1 MSGTP
6 VQSASSMSYPPN
18 DSGASDT
25 QTMHQTPAFF
35 LANYRLG
42 KTLGNGSFGKVMS
55 AALQHAQ
62 SSCNPRAIPES
73 LNGHAGQ
80 NC

>member
-6 VQSASSMSYPPN
+6 VQSAGSMSYPTN
-18 DSGASDT
+18 DGGSEN

-42 KTLGNGSFGKVMS
+42 KTLGNGSFGKVKLPF
-55 AALQHAQ
+55 AFVA
-62 SSCNPRAIPES
+62 SCCPKPTTK
-73 LNGHAGQ
+73 Q
-80 NC
+80 